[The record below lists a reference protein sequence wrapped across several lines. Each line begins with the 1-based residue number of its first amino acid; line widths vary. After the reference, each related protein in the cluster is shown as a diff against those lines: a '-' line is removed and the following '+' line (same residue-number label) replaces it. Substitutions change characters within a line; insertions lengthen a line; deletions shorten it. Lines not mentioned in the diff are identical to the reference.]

1 MNVKHLKSS
10 VFRCSFDIL
19 CFFGPN
25 RVFSRFTLLWSVN
38 LQGLHGLSVCLS
50 VCLRVSD
57 LMQVINLNISST
69 VKMFSSL
76 HLSHMLT
83 ILLLTISYIQL
94 LYTDEFTATDSKSAK
109 NLHLRYMQV
118 LLCINRI
125 AQSV

>member
-1 MNVKHLKSS
+1 M
-10 VFRCSFDIL
+10 
-19 CFFGPN
+19 
-25 RVFSRFTLLWSVN
+25 N
-38 LQGLHGLSVCLS
+38 LQGLPGQSVCLS
-50 VCLRVSD
+50 VCLWICLRVSD